1 MGDWQGSSPP
11 PMPAGC
17 TATICGSC
25 FQRAAARMWH
35 SCDGGD
41 MRGRI
46 SGWMRRSAVM
56 MLIGV
61 WSFSLLAQG
70 LPMQSKQVMQRK
82 LDASQ
87 QLLAALVTSDWVALD
102 RRSRA
107 LKAQTADP
115 GWDQMRLPEFQKHTA
130 AFVQV
135 TDALIE

>member
-1 MGDWQGSSPP
+1 
-11 PMPAGC
+11 
-17 TATICGSC
+17 
-25 FQRAAARMWH
+25 
-35 SCDGGD
+35 
-41 MRGRI
+41 
-46 SGWMRRSAVM
+46 

-70 LPMQSKQVMQRK
+70 LPTQSKQVMQRK

-135 TDALIE
+135 TDALIEAAGRRDQREALAAYNGLVTSCVECHRHVSRARIVKTKGGQRPPLSRSS